1 MEVAIYSF
9 KLTPTI
15 EGQYSLTCTVSG
27 IDLSQ
32 QINIQYSW
40 LKMDLRGMS
49 ETLIDASTSTL
60 TFSSFMLSDVGL
72 YKCMVMVKASV
83 MSSSVVAVSDPFK
96 VDVSGEPICSY
107 MIKTI

>member
-1 MEVAIYSF
+1 MKVSIYSF

-15 EGQYSLTCTVSG
+15 GGQYSLTCTVSG

-60 TFSSFMLSDVGL
+60 TFSSFMLSNVGL
-72 YKCMVMVKASV
+72 YKCMVTKAS

-96 VDVSGEPICSY
+96 VDFSGELVGSY
-107 MIKTI
+107 RIMTI